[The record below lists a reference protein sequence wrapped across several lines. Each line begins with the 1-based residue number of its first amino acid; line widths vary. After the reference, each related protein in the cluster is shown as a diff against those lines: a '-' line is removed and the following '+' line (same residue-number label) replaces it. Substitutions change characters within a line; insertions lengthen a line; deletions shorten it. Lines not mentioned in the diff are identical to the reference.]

1 MAIGTGITQNQT
13 TGLIP
18 EHIVGKAV
26 LKMSLLELRE
36 YVQTELAENPA
47 LSLDEDNCCPVCSSL
62 LVDGVCETC
71 GASVVEDDTT
81 EQQEDSD
88 DWDEDVWMLEGRAD
102 DTLTEPFTYVASAK
116 RLTDHLSEQIRTHL
130 RPEDVDVADFIVDYL
145 DEDGYLREPL
155 YDMACR
161 LRLSVPELEAVLLQ
175 VQNLDP
181 PGIAA
186 RDLKE
191 CLLIQLRQLDDDC
204 SERGNAEL
212 MLSEHW
218 ELVTRMRLDEV
229 AKRMGTDRETVESAL
244 RFVRKSLN
252 PYPASAFRDPWQKL
266 TPLRLARQA
275 PDVVIRET
283 EGGLVAEVVD
293 PIQNRI
299 AMDQIYVNIYNEML
313 KKKGRPSDAN
323 QESIKESFQKARSLL
338 EALEF
343 RRTAVR
349 VVSEELLRC
358 QADFFLQGPAW
369 LKPIT
374 RKQIA
379 RQVGLHESTVCR
391 ATDGKYIQLPSGE
404 VISFDVLFDAALPV
418 KELVKQLAVQR
429 LTDGEISKKLADM
442 GIKVAR
448 RTVAK
453 YRDQV
458 RVLPVD
464 MRHQLQGDRRAA

>member
-1 MAIGTGITQNQT
+1 MAIGTGISQNQT

-36 YVQTELAENPA
+36 YVQMELAENPA
-47 LSLDEDNCCPVCSSL
+47 LTLNEDNCCPVCSSL
-62 LVDGVCETC
+62 LVDGICETC
-71 GASVVEDDTT
+71 GASVVEGQST
-81 EQQEDSD
+81 EEQEDFD
-88 DWDEDVWMLEGRAD
+88 DWDEDIWMVEDHTD
-102 DTLTEPFTYVASAK
+102 DVSPEPFTYVASAK
-116 RLTDHLSEQIRTHL
+116 RLTDHLREQIRTHL
-130 RPEDVDVADFIVDYL
+130 RPEDVVVADFIVDSL

-155 YDMACR
+155 YDMASR
-161 LRLSVPELEAVLLQ
+161 SKLSVPELEAVLLK

-186 RDLKE
+186 RDLRE
-191 CLLIQLRQLDDDC
+191 CLLIQLRQLDHAC
-204 SERGNAEL
+204 PERANVEL

-218 ELVTRMRLDEV
+218 DLVTRMRLDEV
-229 AKRMGTDRETVESAL
+229 AKRMRTDRETVERAL

-252 PYPASAFRDPWQKL
+252 PYPANAFYDPWQKL
-266 TPLRLARQA
+266 APLKQARQA
-275 PDVVIRET
+275 PDVVVRET
-283 EGGLVAEVVD
+283 EAGLLAEVVD

-299 AMDQIYVNIYNEML
+299 AMDQIYVNIFNEMS
-313 KKKGRPSDAN
+313 KKHGHSDGD
-323 QESIKESFQKARSLL
+323 QESIRDSVRKARSLL

-349 VVSEELLRC
+349 TVAEEILRC
-358 QADFFLQGPAW
+358 QADFFLKGPAW

-391 ATDGKYIQLPSGE
+391 ATDGKFIQLPSGE

-418 KELVKQLAVQR
+418 KELVKQLAVHK
-429 LTDGEISKKLADM
+429 LSDGEISKKLADM

-464 MRHQLQGDRRAA
+464 MRHQLQSDHVAA